1 MITEA
6 VYSLL
11 SGKEPVERVSDLQNL
26 AYVTT
31 DFFFVLIVAL
41 FLLSL
46 FFLRKKQ
53 HPQFTDY
60 APTLLA
66 SLGILGTFAGIIIGL
81 IAFDPNKIDNSI
93 SDLLGG
99 LQTGFLTSLLGIF
112 LSITYKVIESIV
124 SNSDSSEDDSQST
137 LDDTSI
143 LLKQSE
149 QLEKIAKALSDEN
162 SETSLLNF
170 MKLYRSDTNDFRK
183 EQMQGL
189 NEIKEILIR
198 EESIQ
203 KDIDQKLVQAKEVQQ
218 IFEEKLWDHMQN
230 FAEMLSKSATEQVI
244 DALNSVIKDFN
255 QKLTEQFGKNFEE
268 LNNAVYALV
277 EWQENYR
284 IQIQD
289 MTSQYAQGVQAITQ
303 TESSV
308 ANISHESQKIPEVM
322 SALKSVLEVNQHQIN
337 GLNDHL
343 DVFTQMRDKAIDAV
357 PQINQ
362 RIDETITGVS
372 QASEQLSNAIIKT
385 AHEFDDSATKVNGSL
400 QSTSDHL
407 STTSEEIKQLLSDA
421 VSQMNENLRNL
432 VTVIQDEQTKL
443 LNQQNESTKTL
454 INSYEQAEKQIE
466 QFSKNTLKST
476 EDTVRKQVGQL
487 DQQLEQEINKTMSE
501 MGGALTSITSRFTQD
516 YKLLVEQM
524 QQVINTN
531 TRR

>member
-11 SGKEPVERVSDLQNL
+11 SGKVPTEKFSELQQL

-31 DFFFVLIVAL
+31 DFFFALIIIMF
-41 FLLSL
+41 FLLL
-46 FFLRKKQ
+46 FFLKKGKHSQ
-53 HPQFTDY
+53 LTDY

-112 LSITYKVIESIV
+112 LSITYKVIESLV
-124 SNSDSSEDDSQST
+124 AKSGDSEDAQQEAMSDSA
-137 LDDTSI
+137 I
-143 LLKQSE
+143 LLKQNE

-183 EQMQGL
+183 EQMQSL
-189 NEIKEILIR
+189 NDIKEVLNRKENIL
-198 EESIQ
+198 Q
-203 KDIDQKLVQAKEVQQ
+203 AIDQKLAEAKLDQQ
-218 IFEEKLWDHMQN
+218 IFEEKLWGHMQD

-255 QKLTEQFGKNFEE
+255 QKLTEQFGKNFEQ
-268 LNNAVYALV
+268 LNEAVHALV

-284 IQIQD
+284 VQIKD
-289 MTSQYAQGVQAITQ
+289 MTIQYAQGVQAITQ

-308 ANISHESQKIPEVM
+308 ASISQESQKIPEVM
-322 SALKSVLEVNQHQIN
+322 NSLKSVLEVNQHQIN

-343 DVFTQMRDKAIDAV
+343 EVFNIMRDKAIDAV

-362 RIDETITGVS
+362 RIDETITGVTE
-372 QASEQLSNAIIKT
+372 ASEQLSNAIIKT
-385 AHEFDDSATKVNGSL
+385 ANEFDDSASKVNGSL

-407 STTSEEIKQLLSDA
+407 SSASEEIKQLLNDA
-421 VSQMNENLRNL
+421 VGQMNENLRSL
-432 VTVIQDEQTKL
+432 VTKISDEQTNL
-443 LNQQNESTKTL
+443 LKQQNESTKSL
-454 INSYEQAEKQIE
+454 ISSYEQAEKQIE

-487 DQQLEQEINKTMSE
+487 DQQLEQEINKTMNE
-501 MGGALTSITSRFTQD
+501 MGSALTSITSRFTQD

-531 TRR
+531 IRR

>member
-11 SGKEPVERVSDLQNL
+11 SGSAPSETLSDLQHL
-26 AYVTT
+26 AYATT
-31 DFFFVLIVAL
+31 DFFFFLIITIFA
-41 FLLSL
+41 LSL
-46 FFLRKKQ
+46 FFLKKGRHTQ
-53 HPQFTDY
+53 LTDY

-112 LSITYKVIESIV
+112 LSITYKVIESLMAKDD
-124 SNSDSSEDDSQST
+124 SDDSSEQSLNNT
-137 LDDTSI
+137 QI
-143 LLKQSE
+143 LLKQTE
-149 QLEKIAKALSDEN
+149 QLEQIAKALSDEN

-170 MKLYRSDTNDFRK
+170 MKLYRSDANDFRK
-183 EQMQGL
+183 EQIKILQ
-189 NEIKEILIR
+189 EIKDVLGK
-198 EESIQ
+198 EEAIQ
-203 KDIDQKLVQAKEVQQ
+203 IAINQKLERASEAQQ
-218 IFEEKLWDHMQN
+218 HFEEKLWNHMQN

-255 QKLTEQFGKNFEE
+255 EKLTEQFGKNFEE
-268 LNNAVYALV
+268 LNHAVHALV
-277 EWQENYR
+277 EWQENYH

-289 MTSQYAQGVQAITQ
+289 MTTQYAQGVQAITQ

-322 SALKSVLEVNQHQIN
+322 ESLKSVLEVNQHQIN

-343 DVFTQMRDKAIDAV
+343 DVFNTMRDKAIEAV
-357 PQINQ
+357 PQISQ

-372 QASEQLSNAIIKT
+372 KASEQLSNAIIKT
-385 AHEFDDSATKVNGSL
+385 ANEFDDNATKVNGSL
-400 QSTSDHL
+400 QTTSDQLSSTSED
-407 STTSEEIKQLLSDA
+407 IKQLLNDA

-432 VTVIQDEQTKL
+432 VNVIQDEQTKI

-501 MGGALTSITSRFTQD
+501 MGSALTSITSRFTQD

-524 QQVINTN
+524 QQVINSN
-531 TRR
+531 NRH

>member
-11 SGKEPVERVSDLQNL
+11 SGKAPTEKFSDLQQL
-26 AYVTT
+26 AYATT
-31 DFFFVLIVAL
+31 DFFFALIIIM
-41 FLLSL
+41 FILSL
-46 FFLRKKQ
+46 FFLKKGKHSQ
-53 HPQFTDY
+53 LTDY

-112 LSITYKVIESIV
+112 LSITYKVIESFIAK
-124 SNSDSSEDDSQST
+124 SGSSEEEQLEAMSDSA
-137 LDDTSI
+137 I
-143 LLKQSE
+143 LLKQNE

-183 EQMQGL
+183 EQAHAL
-189 NEIKEILIR
+189 NEM
-198 EESIQ
+198 
-203 KDIDQKLVQAKEVQQ
+203 KDILGRKETIQIQINEKLETAKEAQNA
-218 IFEEKLWDHMQN
+218 FEEKLWEHMHN

-255 QKLTEQFGKNFEE
+255 QKLTEQFGKNFEQ
-268 LNNAVYALV
+268 LNEAVHALV

-284 IQIQD
+284 LQIKD
-289 MTSQYAQGVQAITQ
+289 MTSQYAQGVEAISH
-303 TESSV
+303 TETSV

-322 SALKSVLEVNQHQIN
+322 NALKSVLEVNQHQIN

-343 DVFTQMRDKAIDAV
+343 EVFGIMRDKAIEAV
-357 PQINQ
+357 PQINE
-362 RIDETITGVS
+362 RIDETITGVTE
-372 QASEQLSNAIIKT
+372 ASEQLSNAIIKT
-385 AHEFDDSATKVNGSL
+385 ANEFDDSASKVNGSL

-407 STTSEEIKQLLSDA
+407 SSTSEDIKKLLSDA
-421 VSQMNENLRNL
+421 VTQMNENLRNL
-432 VTVIQDEQTKL
+432 VTKISDEQTNLIK
-443 LNQQNESTKTL
+443 QQNESTKTL
-454 INSYEQAEKQIE
+454 IHSYEQIENQVE

-501 MGGALTSITSRFTQD
+501 MGSALTSITSRFTQD

-531 TRR
+531 IRR